1 MVRVAVIGAGAWGT
15 TFAALRCANGPTVLW
30 ARRTALA
37 TEIDRAHTN
46 RAYLPG
52 AVLTPALRATADL
65 AEAVHDVDAVA
76 VAVPTHGFRAVLE
89 ALAAD
94 LPPGVPVV
102 SLAKGLEQGTHKRMT
117 EVVAE
122 VLPGHP
128 AGALTGP
135 NLASEI
141 LADRPAASVLALA
154 EPATARTLQAAFS
167 TDGFRVYTNDDVIG
181 CEVAGALKNVVAIAA
196 GMADGMDLGDNAR
209 AALVTRGLAELT
221 RLAVAL
227 GGDPRTCAGLA
238 GLGDLVATCSSTRSR
253 NHQLGVELGRGR
265 TLAAI
270 VAGRRSVIEGV
281 GTAPVVCELGAELAV
296 EVPIADQT
304 LAVCRGER
312 SPADA
317 LAALMHRRPRSELHG
332 LAPAEGPGA
341 AHWSGEGGVGH

>member
-30 ARRTALA
+30 ARRATLA
-37 TEIDRAHTN
+37 AEIDKAHVN
-46 RAYLPG
+46 PAYLPG
-52 AVLTPALRATADL
+52 VVLPTGLRATASL
-65 AEAVHDVDAVA
+65 AEAVGDVDALA
-76 VAVPTHGFRAVLE
+76 VAVPTHGVRTVLE

-94 LPPGVPVV
+94 LAPGVPVV
-102 SLAKGLEQGTHKRMT
+102 SLAKGLEQGSRKRMT
-117 EVVAE
+117 EVIAE

-128 AGALTGP
+128 VGALTGP
-135 NLASEI
+135 NLAGEI
-141 LADRPAASVLALA
+141 VADRPAASVLAMA
-154 EPATARTLQAAFS
+154 DQTTASVLQRAFS
-167 TDGFRVYTNDDVIG
+167 TESFRVYTNDDVVG

-265 TLAAI
+265 ALAAI
-270 VAGRRSVIEGV
+270 VADLRSVVEGV
-281 GTAPVVCELGAELAV
+281 RTAPVACELGAELGV
-296 EVPIADQT
+296 EVPIAEQT
-304 LAVCRGER
+304 AAVCRGER
-312 SPADA
+312 SAADA
-317 LAALMHRRPRSELHG
+317 LAALMHRRPRPELHG
-332 LAPAEGPGA
+332 LSPTPVSPPA
-341 AHWSGEGGVGH
+341 H